1 METDS
6 DRDFESDVGTAGAPA
21 VDATALDIDA
31 AKETDAGTPEVWV
44 SGASVFDDASEDGEE
59 KTTTRAF

>member
-1 METDS
+1 M
-6 DRDFESDVGTAGAPA
+6 
-21 VDATALDIDA
+21 DATALDIDA